1 MFLQPRNLMSVTA
14 ALRRTVVAA
23 AQRSLSGTSSTR
35 AKMSLDWADPL
46 ELHTLLSDEEKMIME
61 TARGYAQSKLMPR
74 ILLANRHE
82 RFDRAIMTELGEM
95 GLLGGAW

>member
-1 MFLQPRNLMSVTA
+1 
-14 ALRRTVVAA
+14 
-23 AQRSLSGTSSTR
+23 
-35 AKMSLDWADPL
+35 MSLDWADPL

-82 RFDRAIMTELGEM
+82 RFDREIMTELGEM
-95 GLLGGAW
+95 GLLGGAWQAGGLH